1 MSMLDRT
8 YVILTQFC
16 SNRIISSNPLAKY
29 YQYAVPWM
37 YEEILIHLRNDD
49 KEKVLVR
56 KQYKE
61 TNRQLFIHWV
71 LVWMNRFQLLFA
83 RKADI
88 LFMTSRPDHHAQYV
102 ELEPLF
108 KEKGITW
115 VYITNKPKIYQELKQ
130 KKKRVYFLDNA
141 NKNDLTR
148 FYVDTRNTPEFE
160 KAIESHVQQ
169 HLGYFRYL
177 EKQLCWMINRLS
189 PKVFVTA
196 NELLVPHRV
205 ALMLFREKSLQTIC
219 LQHGYISAN
228 NVIYK
233 ELLSDQFLVYGQV
246 SKQAMLDI
254 GFPENRMQVVGSLL
268 YKDTLPHFA
277 PSTQSFLS
285 LGKKNILVAF
295 SGAGNSTSLKHH
307 LKQIQ
312 SIDALA
318 NEMEDVHFLVKLHPK
333 DELQFY
339 KGLNKSNIRVV
350 SHADFMNQK
359 GDLIDV
365 IARSNAMITSVSTSM
380 YDAFK
385 LGVPVCVLDLENEY
399 AGSDVIQAKVVSYCK
414 SFEKLLNNIREII
427 KQDVNYGTIQ
437 PAKKYLLDFFHLTE
451 KTDAKTLVYQV
462 ISESIHKKHNT

>member
-1 MSMLDRT
+1 MSLFLRAYT
-8 YVILTQFC
+8 ILTHFC
-16 SNRIISSNPLAKY
+16 SNRIISTNPLAKY

-49 KEKVLVR
+49 KEKVLAR

-61 TNRQLFIHWV
+61 TNRQLLIHWV

-83 RKADI
+83 PKADL
-88 LFMTSRPDHHAQYV
+88 LFMTSHPDHHAQYG

-115 VYITNKPKIYQELKQ
+115 VYITNKLKIYQELKR
-130 KKKRVYFLDNA
+130 KEKRVYFLDNA
-141 NKNDLTR
+141 NKNDLSR
-148 FYVDTRNTPEFE
+148 FYVDTKNTPDFE

-177 EKQLCWMINRLS
+177 EKQLRWMINRLS
-189 PKVFVTA
+189 PKVIVTA
-196 NELLVPHRV
+196 NELLVPQRV
-205 ALMLFREKSLQTIC
+205 ALMLFREKSLQTLC

-246 SKQAMLDI
+246 SKQAMLDM
-254 GFPENRMQVVGSLL
+254 GFPENRMEVVGSLL

-307 LKQIQ
+307 LMQIQ
-312 SIDALA
+312 TIDALA

-333 DELQFY
+333 DDIQY
-339 KGLNKSNIRVV
+339 YQGIHRNNIRVV

-359 GDLIDV
+359 GDFIDV
-365 IARSNAMITSVSTSM
+365 IARSNAVITSVSTSM

-399 AGSDVIQAKVVSYCK
+399 ADSDVIQAKVVTYCN
-414 SFEKLLNNIREII
+414 SFDKLLNIIREMI
-427 KQDVNYGTIQ
+427 KQDVHYATIQ
-437 PAKKYLLDFFHLTE
+437 PAKKYLMDFYHLTE
-451 KTDAKTLVYQV
+451 KADAKTLVYQV
-462 ISESIHKKHNT
+462 ISQSIQKIP